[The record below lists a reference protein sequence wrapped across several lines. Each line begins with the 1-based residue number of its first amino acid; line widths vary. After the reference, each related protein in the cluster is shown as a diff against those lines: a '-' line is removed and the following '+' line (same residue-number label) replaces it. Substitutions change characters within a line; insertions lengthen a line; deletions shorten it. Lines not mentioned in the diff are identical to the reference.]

1 MPTNNNFV
9 NLGGSIMPMIPAF
22 CDNCG
27 TPFSSG
33 IFVENCLHITMTG
46 NRAGP
51 CPKCGGMGSVP
62 DGVFSVIGNA
72 IEILNAPSRSLE
84 QLRRYAQVLDEAKEK
99 RLSREEVKQKI
110 DDEVPEFSSVSQFLP
125 KSRSELYAFLALIV
139 SVLAYVTPLMMS
151 DDGMSEG
158 EVENLI
164 NNSVQQM
171 LMQQEIERLR
181 RENKEL
187 ENFEF
192 SNPSRNSNCP
202 CGSTKKY
209 KNCCGQLI

>member
-1 MPTNNNFV
+1 MPV
-9 NLGGSIMPMIPAF
+9 IPAF

-27 TPFSSG
+27 TPFPSG
-33 IFVENCLHITMTG
+33 IFAENCLQMTMTG
-46 NRAGP
+46 NRSGP

-62 DGVFSVIGNA
+62 DGVFNVLGNA
-72 IEILNAPSRSLE
+72 IEIINAPSKTIE
-84 QLRRYAQVLDEAKEK
+84 QLQRYAQVLDEAKEQ

-110 DDEVPEFSSVSQFLP
+110 NEEVPEFSSVSQYLP

-139 SVLAYVTPLMMS
+139 SILAYVTPLMMS
-151 DDGMSEG
+151 DDGMSESD
-158 EVENLI
+158 VESLI

-171 LMQQEIERLR
+171 LMQQEIERLS

-187 ENFEF
+187 KGFEF
-192 SNPSRNSNCP
+192 SKPSRNSDCS

>member
-1 MPTNNNFV
+1 
-9 NLGGSIMPMIPAF
+9 MPMIPAF

-27 TPFSSG
+27 TPFPSG
-33 IFVENCLHITMTG
+33 IFVENCLQMTMTG
-46 NRAGP
+46 NRSGP

-62 DGVFSVIGNA
+62 DGVFNVLGNV
-72 IEILNAPSRSLE
+72 IEIINAPSKTIE
-84 QLRRYAQVLDEAKEK
+84 QLQRYAQVLDEAKEQ

-110 DDEVPEFSSVSQFLP
+110 NEEVPEFSSVSQYLP

-139 SVLAYVTPLMMS
+139 SILAYVTPLMMS
-151 DDGMSEG
+151 DDGMSESD
-158 EVENLI
+158 VESLI

-171 LMQQEIERLR
+171 LMQQEIERLK
-181 RENKEL
+181 RENSEL
-187 ENFEF
+187 KGFEF
-192 SNPSRNSNCP
+192 SKPSRNSDCP